1 MVRVA
6 IWGSLR
12 SATDGKATVE
22 VEAANFKQLL
32 DQLALEYPGLKPQ
45 IKRGV
50 SLALDGKIYRDAWFT
65 KINEDSEVVLMPYM
79 VGG

>member
-1 MVRVA
+1 MVKVA

-12 SATDGKATVE
+12 SATDGKAEVV
-22 VEAANFKQLL
+22 VEAGNFKQLL
-32 DQLALEYPGLKPQ
+32 DQLVIEYPGLEPQ

-50 SLALDGKIYRDAWFT
+50 SFALDGKIYRDAWFT
-65 KINEDSEVVLMPYM
+65 KIYDDSEVVLMPYM

>member
-1 MVRVA
+1 MVKVA

-12 SATDGKATVE
+12 TATDGQAEVE
-22 VEAANFKQLL
+22 VEAGNFKQLL

-65 KINEDSEVVLMPYM
+65 RIDADSEVVLMPYM

>member
-1 MVRVA
+1 MVKVA

-12 SATDGKATVE
+12 SATDGKAEVV
-22 VEAANFKQLL
+22 VEAGNFKQLL
-32 DQLALEYPGLKPQ
+32 DQLVIEYPGLEPQ

-50 SLALDGKIYRDAWFT
+50 SFALDGKIYRDAWFT
-65 KINEDSEVVLMPYM
+65 KINDDSEVVLMPYM